1 MLPGTT
7 SHRTQ
12 SPFGQVRLLSVYS
25 TAGQSPNRLRKN
37 WKAMFPLEVRAFASI
52 DPGRTI
58 AGFRELN
65 AADKASGEPFTS
77 TSGFGDPPLRME
89 TFPCESTVSVTV
101 STSVLK
107 AQACGR

>member
-1 MLPGTT
+1 
-7 SHRTQ
+7 
-12 SPFGQVRLLSVYS
+12 
-25 TAGQSPNRLRKN
+25 
-37 WKAMFPLEVRAFASI
+37 MFPLEVRAFASI

-58 AGFRELN
+58 AGFRELS
-65 AADKASGEPFTS
+65 AADNASREPFTS